1 MREKLLY
8 DPNNIGDIKRKK
20 MLEEVK
26 NPEWKS
32 YLWVMLGYLVLL
44 IWGIYKKKKLDQ
56 KKKD

>member
-1 MREKLLY
+1 MREPLLY
-8 DPNNIGDIKRKK
+8 NPNNIRGIKRKK

>member
-1 MREKLLY
+1 MLY